1 MTSNRERQ
9 RKYREKIGRER
20 RINSVVNADTYQQ
33 LSRLATYYGGT
44 RREFLEVVIQDAEYR
59 TLELM
64 DSYDETERYFNK
76 IPPKS
81 YDSQGFPHVENPDY
95 RFVKAPTHIPIY
107 VGRQALLPT

>member
-44 RREFLEVVIQDAEYR
+44 RREL
-59 TLELM
+59 LELM
-64 DSYDETERYFNK
+64 IEESERNTLKSISHSDVETEHYFNK
-76 IPPKS
+76 IPPKW
-81 YDSQGFPHVENPDY
+81 
-95 RFVKAPTHIPIY
+95 
-107 VGRQALLPT
+107 